1 MFAEQIK
8 AFNTGGGNIS
18 QDLMTKKEKEKK
30 KLIEE
35 PILNSLHQLLIKI
48 NANFD
53 PAGYQIDNYSPNKLQ
68 SS

>member
-18 QDLMTKKEKEKK
+18 QDLMTKNNNNN

>member
-18 QDLMTKKEKEKK
+18 QDLMTKKEKKKK

-53 PAGYQIDNYSPNKLQ
+53 PAGYQISPNKLQ

>member
-18 QDLMTKKEKEKK
+18 QDLMTKKEKKKK

>member
-18 QDLMTKKEKEKK
+18 QDLMTKKK

>member
-18 QDLMTKKEKEKK
+18 QDLMTKKGKKKK

-35 PILNSLHQLLIKI
+35 PILNNIK
-48 NANFD
+48 
-53 PAGYQIDNYSPNKLQ
+53 
-68 SS
+68 

>member
-18 QDLMTKKEKEKK
+18 QDLMTKKGKKKK

>member
-18 QDLMTKKEKEKK
+18 QDLMTKKKKKK

>member
-18 QDLMTKKEKEKK
+18 QDLMTKKKKK

-35 PILNSLHQLLIKI
+35 LILNSPHQLLIKI

>member
-18 QDLMTKKEKEKK
+18 QDLMTKKKK

-53 PAGYQIDNYSPNKLQ
+53 PAGYQIGNYSPNKLQ